1 MVVVDVLRGRR
12 REREVLDRLLDA
24 VRTGKSRV
32 LVLRGDPGVG
42 KSALLDYV
50 AGQAPGFRVARTA
63 GVPAETELE
72 FSGLHQLCAP
82 MLDRLECLPDPQR
95 DALCAAFGLQ
105 KGGTPSRFLVGL
117 AVLGLLAAVAEEQP
131 LVWVVDDAQWLD
143 QASAQT
149 LTFVA
154 RRLGAESVA
163 LVFAS
168 RKHEKDEATGL
179 PELTVAGLAH
189 DDARELL
196 GQALLGPVDERVVDR
211 IVAETRGN
219 PRALLELL
227 QELTPAE
234 LTGGFGLP
242 GRTTVPTRIGESV
255 QWQLESLPAD
265 TQRLLLIAA
274 AEPLGDPVLVWRAAQ
289 RLGIG
294 IGAAAPAAG
303 LVEIG
308 AQVRFRNP
316 MMRPAILRAASVE
329 EQRIA
334 HRALAEAIDPEADP
348 HHRAWHRAEAAH
360 GFDEGIAADLE
371 RSAERAQERGGPAAA
386 AAFLERAADL
396 TVEPTRRAERVLAA
410 AHAMHEAGSPE
421 AAMELLSTAAA
432 GPLDPL
438 QHARVD
444 QLCAAL
450 AFAMNRGSEAA
461 PLLLKAAKQLE
472 PLDLRLARETYLD
485 ALAAAMHAGSLACG
499 ADVREVAD
507 AARAVPAAPQP
518 PRATDLLLDGLAT
531 RFTDGYTVGT
541 PLLRRALS
549 AFLSPTLSDEEGFRW
564 LRHAHL
570 TAGDLGDDAAW
581 DLLATRHVQ
590 SARDAGALGR
600 LPTALNERINAH
612 VLLGDLTAAESLLE
626 ELHAATAATG
636 EPAWPH
642 SAVMLAAWRGC
653 EDHLVTLIAATSS
666 EVRRRGE
673 GIGLTIVGWAQ
684 AVLYNGLGRYEDALA
699 PATQAGDALPQEM
712 SLLARGTLTELIEAA
727 THSGETELAAAAFDR
742 LSRLA
747 RANATDW
754 ALGLEARSRALL
766 SNGQAAED
774 AYREA
779 IDRLGRT
786 RLRGELAR
794 AHLLYGEWLRRERR
808 RLDAREQLRTA
819 HEMFGAMRM
828 EAFAQRAAGE
838 LLATGETARKRCTE
852 TTKELTVREAQI
864 VSLVREGL
872 TNPEIGVRLF
882 ISPRTVEWHLSRLF
896 SKLDITSRNQI

>member
-1 MVVVDVLRGRR
+1 VVDVLRGRR
-12 REREVLDRLLDA
+12 RERETLDRLLAA
-24 VRTGKSRV
+24 VRAGKSQV

-63 GVPAETELE
+63 AVPAEMELE

-82 MLDRLECLPDPQR
+82 LVDRLDRLPDPQR
-95 DALCAAFGLQ
+95 DALCTAFGLQ
-105 KGGTPSRFLVGL
+105 KGEAPSRFLVGL

-143 QASAQT
+143 KASAQT

-154 RRLGAESVA
+154 RRLGTESVGF
-163 LVFAS
+163 VFAS
-168 RKHEKDEATGL
+168 RNHEKEATRGL
-179 PELTVAGLAH
+179 PELVVPGLAH
-189 DDARELL
+189 DDARALL
-196 GQALLGPVDERVVDR
+196 GQGLLGPVDERVVDR
-211 IVAETRGN
+211 IVAEARGN
-219 PRALLELL
+219 PRALLELRE
-227 QELTPAE
+227 ELTPAE

-242 GRTTVPTRIGESV
+242 GRMAVPRQAGESV
-255 QWQLESLPAD
+255 QRQLESLPAD
-265 TQRLLLIAA
+265 TRLLLLIAA
-274 AEPLGDPVLVWRAAQ
+274 AEPLGDPVLVWRAAH
-289 RLGIG
+289 RRGIG

-316 MMRPAILRAASVE
+316 TMRSAILRAASVE
-329 EQRIA
+329 EQRSA
-334 HRALAEAIDPEADP
+334 HRALAEAIDPEVDP
-348 HHRAWHRAEAAH
+348 HHRAWHRAQAAQ
-360 GFDEGIAADLE
+360 GFDEGIAAELE
-371 RSAERAQERGGPAAA
+371 RSARRAQERGGPAAA
-386 AAFLERAADL
+386 AAFLEQAAHL
-396 TVEPTRRAERVLAA
+396 TVEPSRRAERVLAA
-410 AHAMHEAGSPE
+410 AHAMHEAGSPD

-444 QLCAAL
+444 QVCAEL
-450 AFAMNRGSEAA
+450 AFAMNRGSDAA

-485 ALAAAMHAGSLACG
+485 ALAAAMQAGHLACG
-499 ADVREVAD
+499 ADVREVAE
-507 AARAVPAAPQP
+507 AARAVPDAPQP
-518 PRATDLLLDGLAT
+518 PRATDLLLDGLAA
-531 RFTDGYTVGT
+531 RFSDGYTVGT

-549 AFLSPTLSDEEGFRW
+549 AFLSPTMSEEDGFRW
-564 LRHAHL
+564 LWHAHL

-590 SARDAGALGR
+590 FARDAGALGR

-636 EPAWPH
+636 EPSWPH
-642 SAVMLAAWRGC
+642 GAVMLAAWRGC
-653 EDHLVTLIAATSS
+653 EDHLVKLIAASSS

-699 PATQAGDALPQEM
+699 PASQACAGLPQEM
-712 SLLARGTLTELIEAA
+712 STLARGTLTELIEAA
-727 THSGETELAAAAFDR
+727 THSGETELAASAFER
-742 LSRLA
+742 LSPLA
-747 RANATDW
+747 RANDTDW

-766 SNGQAAED
+766 SDGQAAED
-774 AYREA
+774 AYRDA
-779 IDRLGRT
+779 IDRLART

-808 RLDAREQLRTA
+808 RLDAREHLRSA
-819 HEMFGAMRM
+819 HEMFSEMRM

-838 LLATGETARKRCTE
+838 LLATGETARKRATE
-852 TTKELTVREAQI
+852 ATKELTAREAQI
-864 VSLVREGL
+864 VRLVREGL